1 MKTPKVLPMIK
12 YLSKNMDKVKQ
23 TAPST
28 SKKVKST
35 ANLKKFPALTPNW
48 GNYFNK
54 PRAFDD
60 KSFAY
65 DSVMNVLQLKE

>member
-1 MKTPKVLPMIK
+1 MIK
-12 YLSKNMDKVKQ
+12 YLSKNFDKVKQ

-28 SKKVKST
+28 SKKVKS
-35 ANLKKFPALTPNW
+35 AAGIKKYPALTPNW
-48 GNYFNK
+48 GNYFNN

-65 DSVMNVLQLKE
+65 DSVLDVLQLKE